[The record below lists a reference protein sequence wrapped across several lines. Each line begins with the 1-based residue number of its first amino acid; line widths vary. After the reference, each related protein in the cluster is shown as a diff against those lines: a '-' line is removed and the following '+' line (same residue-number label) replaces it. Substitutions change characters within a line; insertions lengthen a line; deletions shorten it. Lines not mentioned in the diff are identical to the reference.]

1 MLANI
6 IQIAILCIAIGGAS
20 IPVSFA
26 INSNPVVV
34 WVGNA
39 LGSLISAAV
48 VIYIGNR
55 ITDKKF
61 EEKVSKRRLGK
72 KVVTVFTQDK
82 SEDKKVEKIQVIVDK
97 HGLRLF
103 ALICP
108 VFPGVLVSTA
118 AVYLLGLDKKL
129 YKKYMLIGVFL
140 TSGFYVL
147 SYWWVFVK

>member
-1 MLANI
+1 MFANI
-6 IQIAILCIAIGGAS
+6 IAIAVLCITIGGAS
-20 IPVSFA
+20 IPLSFQ

-61 EEKVSKRRLGK
+61 EDKISKRRLGK
-72 KVVTVFTQDK
+72 KVVTVFAQDQ
-82 SEDKKVEKIQVIVDK
+82 SDNKKVKKAQIIIDK

-103 ALICP
+103 ALVCP
-108 VFPGVLVSTA
+108 IFPGVLISTA
-118 AVYLLGLDKKL
+118 AVYLLGLDRQT
-129 YKKYMLIGVFL
+129 YKKWMFLSVFFV
-140 TSGFYVL
+140 SGFYVL
-147 SYWWVFVK
+147 SYWWVFIR